1 MYETFK
7 TPFHAS
13 TWDLQNQQ
21 DDGSI
26 GKRSVGKEIGEKKQ
40 SMSKPAI
47 AGLVVFLVLLV
58 SALLMFFFYRR
69 RKSSKNKTLRS
80 PPPQVVRQ
88 DVITVPTETVHLA
101 SQGSPRPIPAAPD
114 YGSVG
119 IARRLSRKD
128 VLEGSSSSEEEA
140 RESDNNGVLQKYD
153 WSSPRRTK
161 SEDRAKAAGPMKGD
175 ENANEDKVA
184 EASSA
189 DEEVG
194 YPADHTGRIW
204 FQVDYQSLTE
214 KLEVTVFNVRNLPL
228 RKNASSPPDP
238 LVRLY
243 LLPDDRCQHQTE
255 SKRRTQHPNFGQSF
269 NFQVAR
275 DNLPQRV
282 LRLSVYDLG
291 KGRRSDVI
299 GHVLYS
305 LKDQA
310 LGVKAWRDLE
320 TVSEVE
326 SKLGDLHVS
335 LGYYPVLSRLSVIVL
350 RATNLPL
357 QKGRHDPDTYVKVT
371 FSKGNKVLTVKK
383 TGVKQGTS
391 EPFFNES
398 FNITTTMDDLP
409 SCSLLLSVYLST
421 GNDSEGEDGNLIG
434 RVLLGGMMY
443 ARGKELE
450 HWTEMICQP
459 RTIVKYWHSLAR

>member
-1 MYETFK
+1 MHSFTRLPMY
-7 TPFHAS
+7 PNHSLMLA
-13 TWDLQNQQ
+13 
-21 DDGSI
+21 
-26 GKRSVGKEIGEKKQ
+26 
-40 SMSKPAI
+40 
-47 AGLVVFLVLLV
+47 FL
-58 SALLMFFFYRR
+58 
-69 RKSSKNKTLRS
+69 
-80 PPPQVVRQ
+80 
-88 DVITVPTETVHLA
+88 
-101 SQGSPRPIPAAPD
+101 
-114 YGSVG
+114 
-119 IARRLSRKD
+119 
-128 VLEGSSSSEEEA
+128 
-140 RESDNNGVLQKYD
+140 
-153 WSSPRRTK
+153 
-161 SEDRAKAAGPMKGD
+161 
-175 ENANEDKVA
+175 EDKVA

-320 TVSEVE
+320 TVSEVLLVE
-326 SKLGDLHVS
+326 QWLVQHED
-335 LGYYPVLSRLSVIVL
+335 Y
-350 RATNLPL
+350 
-357 QKGRHDPDTYVKVT
+357 HD
-371 FSKGNKVLTVKK
+371 
-383 TGVKQGTS
+383 
-391 EPFFNES
+391 
-398 FNITTTMDDLP
+398 
-409 SCSLLLSVYLST
+409 
-421 GNDSEGEDGNLIG
+421 
-434 RVLLGGMMY
+434 
-443 ARGKELE
+443 
-450 HWTEMICQP
+450 
-459 RTIVKYWHSLAR
+459 